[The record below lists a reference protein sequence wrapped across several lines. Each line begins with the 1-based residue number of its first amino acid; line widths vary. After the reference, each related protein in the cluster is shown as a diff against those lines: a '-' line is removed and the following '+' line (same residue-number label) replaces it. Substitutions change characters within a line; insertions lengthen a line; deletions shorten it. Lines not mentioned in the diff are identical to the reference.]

1 MTKKG
6 KNPAFTL
13 LLAIC
18 IACASFQGCSKGS
31 FVFISGYAQG
41 GVYSVKCRIPAM
53 GMKQARSGAEALK
66 SGIDSILNVID
77 CAVSGYN
84 DSSVLSIYNRGGDI
98 SSCRRECLKVFDAMT
113 VYCDSIAT
121 ATSGVVDT
129 RAATLFDIWGFG
141 FKNDT
146 LPSDEAVIAAMDDR
160 SRMNFNA
167 VAQGFSS
174 DLIAGYLRGNGIRDF
189 LVDIG
194 GEMICDGENPR
205 GKNWTFAIDTPSDGN
220 MTPGRDISGIFEV
233 TRRPCAVVTS
243 GNYRKFYIRDGVKY
257 SHTIDPRTGY
267 PVQHNLL
274 SATIIAPTA
283 ALADA
288 MATYCMVIGPE
299 AAMEFI
305 ESRTDLE
312 GCLISSDGIWTS
324 KGLTL
329 KSNEGR

>member
-1 MTKKG
+1 MIKKG
-6 KNPAFTL
+6 KNSAY
-13 LLAIC
+13 LAAIALFLAC
-18 IACASFQGCSKGS
+18 IAFQGCGRGS
-31 FVFISGYAQG
+31 FVRISGYAQG
-41 GVYSVKCRIPAM
+41 GVYSVKCRIPAN
-53 GMKQARSGAEALK
+53 GADRTRSDAETLK

-77 CAVSGYN
+77 LAVSGYN

-98 SSCRRECLKVFDAMT
+98 SSCRKECLEVFDAMT
-113 VYCDSIAT
+113 VYCDSIAA

-129 RAATLFDIWGFG
+129 RAAALYDIWGFG
-141 FKNDT
+141 FQNDT
-146 LPSDEAVIAAMDDR
+146 LPSDEIVIAAMDNR
-160 SRMNFNA
+160 TRMNFNA

-174 DLIAGYLRGNGIRDF
+174 DLIAEYLRGRGISDF

-194 GEMICDGENPR
+194 GEMICDGLNPR
-205 GKNWTFAIDTPSDGN
+205 GGNWTFAIDTPSDGN
-220 MTPGRDISGIFEV
+220 MAPGENISGVFEV

-274 SATIIAPTA
+274 STTIIAPTA

-299 AAMEFI
+299 AAKEFI
-305 ESRTDLE
+305 SSRSDLE
-312 GCLISSDGIWTS
+312 GCLISSDGVWTS

-329 KSNEGR
+329 KSSAGR

>member
-6 KNPAFTL
+6 KNHAYAL
-13 LLAIC
+13 LLALCAAC
-18 IACASFQGCSKGS
+18 IAFQGCGNGS
-31 FVFISGYAQG
+31 FVKISGYAQG
-41 GVYSVKCRIPAM
+41 GVYSVKCRIPAT
-53 GMKQARSGAEALK
+53 GMKQARANAESLK

-77 CAVSGYN
+77 YAVSGYN

-98 SSCRRECLKVFDAMT
+98 SSCRQECLKVFDAMT
-113 VYCDSIAT
+113 VFADSIAA

-129 RAATLFDIWGFG
+129 RAAALFDIWGFG
-141 FKNDT
+141 FQNDT
-146 LPSDEAVIAAMDDR
+146 LPSDDMVAAAMDDR

-174 DLIAGYLRGNGIRDF
+174 DLIAGYLRSNGIYDF

-194 GEMICDGENPR
+194 GEMICDGRNPH

-220 MTPGRDISGIFEV
+220 MTPGQDISGIFEV

-288 MATYCMVIGPE
+288 MATYCMVIGPD
-299 AAMEFI
+299 AAGEFI
-305 ESRTDLE
+305 SSRNDLE

-324 KGLTL
+324 DGLTL
-329 KSNEGR
+329 KTNEGR